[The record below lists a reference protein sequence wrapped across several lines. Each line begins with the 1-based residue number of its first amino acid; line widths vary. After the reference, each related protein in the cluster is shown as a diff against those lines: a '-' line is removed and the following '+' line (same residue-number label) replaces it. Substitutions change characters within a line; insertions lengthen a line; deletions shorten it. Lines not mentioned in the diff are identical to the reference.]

1 MTRSAPF
8 IRDVPA
14 AGAIA
19 AWLGALEGR
28 RLETVELPL
37 EQALGRVTAAPVWA
51 LRSSPAYDAAAMDG
65 IAVRARDTLGATETA
80 PKAVPECAVVD
91 TGDALPDG
99 FDAVVMREH
108 VHWEDGVPEV
118 RAAVAPW
125 QHVRT
130 IGEDVSATELL
141 LPEGHRLRPVDLA
154 AAGAAGHT
162 ALAVRRAPRVVVI
175 PTGDEVRPLG
185 SEPAPGQ
192 LVDTNSLM
200 LVAQAREAGCEAE
213 AVPILPDDPAR
224 IAAAVREGAARA
236 DLVIVIAGSSAG
248 RDDYTA
254 AVVEATGT
262 LLVHGVAVKPGHPV
276 VLGVV
281 DAPAARDA
289 PGGAGAASAPLGPD
303 VSGGSG
309 AAVGTPVLGAPGY
322 PVSAALTFELF
333 ALPLLASLEGT
344 AAAARPRAKARLA
357 RRLASSLGT
366 DDWVR
371 VRLGRVGGGL
381 VATPLPRGAGVLTS
395 LVRADGILIVPA
407 ALEGHEGGEE
417 VDVRLLRDLDAVER
431 TIVAIGSH
439 DPVLDLAASLL
450 RARDPDLTL
459 VSGPVGSLGGLV
471 ALRDG
476 LCHVA
481 GCHLLDP
488 ATGEYTLPWIRR
500 VLGDR
505 AVDVVRLVHREQ
517 GLIVAP
523 GNPAGVTGLEDLV
536 RVRYVNRQRG
546 AGTRVL
552 LDHELGRRGIDPAA
566 VEGYEREEPTH
577 FAVAAAIA
585 AGRADAGLGV
595 MAAARAFGLGFVPV
609 AREPFDLVMAP
620 GEPAVEPLLA
630 LLEDADFRAQIE
642 AMGGYSVTDTGRRV
656 A

>member
-1 MTRSAPF
+1 VF

-14 AGAIA
+14 DEAIA
-19 AWLGALEGR
+19 AWLDALAGR
-28 RLETVELPL
+28 RLDPVELSL
-37 EQALGRVTAAPVWA
+37 AQALGRVTAAPVWA

-65 IAVRARDTLGATETA
+65 IAVRAADTLGATETA
-80 PKAVPECAVVD
+80 PKRVPDHTVVD
-91 TGDALPDG
+91 TGDALPEG
-99 FDAVVMREH
+99 FDAVVMREEL
-108 VHWEDGVPEV
+108 HWPEGVPEV
-118 RAAVAPW
+118 RSAVAPW

-154 AAGAAGHT
+154 AAAAAGHST
-162 ALAVRRAPRVVVI
+162 VTVRRAPRVLVI

-185 SEPAPGQ
+185 AEPRPGE

-200 LVAQAREAGCEAE
+200 LAAQAREAGCEVE
-213 AVPILPDDPAR
+213 TLPILPDDAER
-224 IAAAVREGAARA
+224 ITAAVRDGAARA

-254 AVVEATGT
+254 KVVRDAGT
-262 LLVHGVAVKPGHPV
+262 LLVHGVAVRPGHPV

-281 DAPAARDA
+281 DA
-289 PGGAGAASAPLGPD
+289 
-303 VSGGSG
+303 
-309 AAVGTPVLGAPGY
+309 TPVLGAPGY

-333 ALPLLASLEGT
+333 ALPLLAALEGT
-344 AAAARPRAKARLA
+344 AAETRPRARARLA
-357 RRLASSLGT
+357 RRLASALGS

-395 LVRADGILIVPA
+395 LVRADGLLVVPA
-407 ALEGHEGGEE
+407 ALEGHDAGDE

-450 RARDPDLTL
+450 RARDPAQTL

-488 ATGEYTLPWIRR
+488 ESGEYTLPWIRR
-500 VLGDR
+500 VLPGR
-505 AVDVVRLVHREQ
+505 EVEVVRLVHREQ

-523 GNPAGVTGLEDLV
+523 GNPLGITGLEDLA
-536 RVRYVNRQRG
+536 RLRYVNRQRG

-552 LDHELGRRGIDPAA
+552 LDHELGRRGIEAGDIN
-566 VEGYEREEPTH
+566 GYEREEPTH
-577 FAVAAAIA
+577 LAVAAAVA
-585 AGRADAGLGV
+585 AGRVDAGLGV
-595 MAAARAFGLGFVPV
+595 MSAARAFDLGFVRV

-620 GEPAVEPLLA
+620 GEPAVAPLLELLADASFKAQVEA
-630 LLEDADFRAQIE
+630 L
-642 AMGGYSVTDTGRRV
+642 GGYSTEETGLRV

>member
-1 MTRSAPF
+1 MF
-8 IRDVPA
+8 LRDVPA
-14 AGAIA
+14 DEALA
-19 AWLGALEGR
+19 AWLQALDER
-28 RLETVELPL
+28 RLQATDLPL

-65 IAVRARDTLGATETA
+65 IAVRAADTVGATETA
-80 PKAVPECAVVD
+80 PRTIERYAVVD
-91 TGDALPDG
+91 TGDALPEG
-99 FDAVVMREH
+99 CDAVVMREQI
-108 VHWEDGVPEV
+108 HWEGDRPEV
-118 RAAVAPW
+118 RAAAAPW

-162 ALAVRRAPRVVVI
+162 ALSVRRAPRVIVI

-185 SEPAPGQ
+185 SEPAAGE

-200 LVAQAREAGCEAE
+200 LVAQAHEAGCEAG
-213 AVPILPDDPAR
+213 AVPILADDPDR
-224 IAAAVREGAARA
+224 IADAVRQAAARA

-248 RDDYTA
+248 RDDHTA
-254 AVVEATGT
+254 AVVEAAGT

-276 VLGVV
+276 VLGIV
-281 DAPAARDA
+281 
-289 PGGAGAASAPLGPD
+289 G
-303 VSGGSG
+303 
-309 AAVGTPVLGAPGY
+309 GTPVLGAPGY

-333 ALPLLASLEGT
+333 ALPLLAALEGT
-344 AAAARPRAKARLA
+344 AVAARPRATARLA

-395 LVRADGILIVPA
+395 LVRADGLLIVPA
-407 ALEGHEGGEE
+407 ALEGHDAGEE
-417 VDVRLLRDLDAVER
+417 VEVRLLRDLDAVER

-439 DPVLDLAASLL
+439 DPVLDLAASML
-450 RARDPDLTL
+450 RARDPAQTL

-476 LCHVA
+476 LCHLA

-500 VLGDR
+500 VLPGME
-505 AVDVVRLVHREQ
+505 VEVIRLVHREQ
-517 GLIVAP
+517 GLIVAA
-523 GNPAGVTGLEDLV
+523 GNPAGVAGLQDLP
-536 RVRYVNRQRG
+536 RLRYVNRQRG

-552 LDHELGRRGIDPAA
+552 LDHELARNGIDPQT
-566 VEGYEREEPTH
+566 VDGYEREEPTH
-577 FAVAAAIA
+577 LAVAAAVA

-595 MAAARAFGLGFVPV
+595 MAAARAFGLDFLPV

-620 GEPAVEPLLA
+620 GEPAVAPLLA
-630 LLEDADFRAQIE
+630 LIEDPEFKAQVV
-642 AMGGYSVTDTGRRV
+642 ALGGYSTEETGRRV
-656 A
+656 SP

>member
-1 MTRSAPF
+1 MQQRAPF

-14 AGAIA
+14 AAAIA

-28 RLETVELPL
+28 RLDAVELPL
-37 EQALGRVTAAPVWA
+37 ERALGRVTAAPVWA

-65 IAVRARDTLGATETA
+65 IAVRAHATVGATETA
-80 PKAVPECAVVD
+80 PRAVADFALVD

-108 VHWEDGVPEV
+108 VHWEAGVPEV
-118 RAAVAPW
+118 RSAVAPW

-162 ALAVRRAPRVVVI
+162 VLRVRRAPRVVVI

-185 SEPAPGQ
+185 SDPAPGE

-200 LVAQAREAGCEAE
+200 LVAQAREAGCEAG
-213 AVPILPDDPAR
+213 AVAIVADDPDR
-224 IAAAVREGAARA
+224 IADAVRDAAARA
-236 DLVIVIAGSSAG
+236 DLVIVVAGSSAG

-281 DAPAARDA
+281 DA
-289 PGGAGAASAPLGPD
+289 
-303 VSGGSG
+303 
-309 AAVGTPVLGAPGY
+309 TPVLGAPGY

-333 ALPLLASLEGT
+333 ALPLLAALEGT
-344 AAAARPRAKARLA
+344 AAEARPRATARLA

-395 LVRADGILIVPA
+395 LVRADGLLVVPA
-407 ALEGHEGGEE
+407 ALEGHDAGEQVE
-417 VDVRLLRDLDAVER
+417 VRLLRDLDAVER

-450 RARDPDLTL
+450 RARDPERTL

-488 ATGEYTLPWIRR
+488 ETGEYTLPWIRR

-505 AVDVVRLVHREQ
+505 PVEVVRLVHREQ
-517 GLIVAP
+517 GLIVAA
-523 GNPAGVTGLEDLV
+523 GNPLGVCGLEDLV
-536 RVRYVNRQRG
+536 RLRYVNRQRG

-552 LDHELGRRGIDPAA
+552 LDHELARRGVEPAA
-566 VEGYEREEPTH
+566 VDGYEREEPTH
-577 FAVAAAIA
+577 LAVAAAVA

-595 MAAARAFGLGFVPV
+595 MAAARAFGLGFVPI

-620 GEPAVEPLLA
+620 GEPAVAPLLE
-630 LLEDADFRAQIE
+630 LLADTEFRAQVA
-642 AMGGYSVTDTGRRV
+642 AMGGYAVEETGRRV

>member
-1 MTRSAPF
+1 VF
-8 IRDVPA
+8 LRDVPA
-14 AGAIA
+14 DDALA

-28 RLETVELPL
+28 RLDAVELPL
-37 EQALGRVTAAPVWA
+37 AQALGRVTAAPVWA

-65 IAVRARDTLGATETA
+65 IAVRAADTLGATETQQK
-80 PKAVPECAVVD
+80 PVPRFAVVD
-91 TGDALPDG
+91 TGDALPEG
-99 FDAVVMREH
+99 FDAVVMREQL
-108 VHWEDGVPEV
+108 HWQHGVPEV

-162 ALAVRRAPRVVVI
+162 TLAVRRAPRVLVI

-185 SEPAPGQ
+185 GPEPAPGE
-192 LVDTNSLM
+192 LADTNSPM
-200 LVAQAREAGCEAE
+200 LAAQAREAGCEVE
-213 AVPILPDDPAR
+213 TTPILPDDPGR
-224 IAAAVREGAARA
+224 IAAAVRDGAERA

-248 RDDYTA
+248 RGDHTA
-254 AVVEATGT
+254 AVVQAAGT

-281 DAPAARDA
+281 DD
-289 PGGAGAASAPLGPD
+289 
-303 VSGGSG
+303 
-309 AAVGTPVLGAPGY
+309 TPVLGAPGY
-322 PVSAALTFELF
+322 PVSAALTFEIF
-333 ALPLLASLEGT
+333 ALPLLAALEGT
-344 AAAARPRAKARLA
+344 AAVERPRARARLA
-357 RRLASSLGT
+357 RRLASSLGA
-366 DDWVR
+366 DDWIR

-381 VATPLPRGAGVLTS
+381 VAAPLPRGAGVLTS
-395 LVRADGILIVPA
+395 LVRADGLLVVPA
-407 ALEGHEGGEE
+407 ALEGHDAGEE

-450 RARDPDLTL
+450 RARDPARTL

-476 LCHVA
+476 LCHLA

-488 ATGEYTLPWIRR
+488 QSGEYTLPWIER
-500 VLGDR
+500 VLPGLD
-505 AVDVVRLVHREQ
+505 VEVVRLVHREQ
-517 GLIVAP
+517 GLIVAA
-523 GNPAGVTGLEDLV
+523 GNPADVTGLDDLP
-536 RVRYVNRQRG
+536 RLRYVNRQRG

-552 LDHELGRRGIDPAA
+552 LDHELGRRAIDAGA
-566 VEGYEREEPTH
+566 VDGYEREEPTH
-577 FAVAAAIA
+577 LAVAAAVA

-609 AREPFDLVMAP
+609 AREPFDLVMRP
-620 GEPAVEPLLA
+620 GEPAVAPLLA
-630 LLEDADFRAQIE
+630 LLEDADFKAQVE
-642 AMGGYSVTDTGRRV
+642 ALGGYSTAETGRRIV
-656 A
+656 